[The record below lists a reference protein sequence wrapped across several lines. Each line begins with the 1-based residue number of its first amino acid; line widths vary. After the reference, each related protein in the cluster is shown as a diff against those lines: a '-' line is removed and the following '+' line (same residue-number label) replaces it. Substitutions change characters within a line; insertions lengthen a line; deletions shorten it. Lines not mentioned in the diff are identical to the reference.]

1 MRRIAV
7 IVDFAFVLLF
17 IVIGRST
24 HHHGLSLGGVVS
36 TTWPF
41 AVGLAVGWLVLVVT
55 RRSGVSL
62 SSGAAV
68 VAVTVAVG
76 MILRVI
82 AGQGTAAAFIL
93 VALAFLGLM
102 LLGWRIL
109 YTVISSRVSRERTR
123 T

>member
-17 IVIGRST
+17 IVIGRSA